1 MAPLWKKKKTKQN
14 QTTHTSLPPLY
25 NINNAPDSE
34 VFVRKAREREREMAG
49 RLFRKADRPSEAIQ
63 RAALLQGMHL
73 YYVKYY
79 GKEEVPDARGEKVV
93 DYALHRILSDRMQ
106 RKREGIKSARVELS
120 VSAKGIKVTDRFV
133 FNATAARLWYT
144 CMD

>member
-1 MAPLWKKKKTKQN
+1 M
-14 QTTHTSLPPLY
+14 
-25 NINNAPDSE
+25 
-34 VFVRKAREREREMAG
+34 
-49 RLFRKADRPSEAIQ
+49 FRKADRPSEAIQ